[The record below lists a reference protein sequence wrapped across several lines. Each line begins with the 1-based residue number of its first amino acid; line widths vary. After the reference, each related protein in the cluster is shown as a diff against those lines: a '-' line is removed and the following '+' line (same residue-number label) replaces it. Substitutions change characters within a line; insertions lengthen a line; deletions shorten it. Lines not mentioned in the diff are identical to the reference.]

1 MKKILLCIMDGIG
14 LSKEKKYN
22 AVYNAKTPVL
32 DYLWDHYPSATLI
45 ASGES
50 VGLPSGQMGNSEVGH
65 TNIGAGRLVYQSL
78 ELINSK
84 IKDGSF
90 YSNDEFLKVIRHVK
104 DNNSKLHLIGLLS
117 DGGVHSHI
125 NHLFALLDLCKKENV
140 KNVYVHIFTDGRD
153 VSPTSGIKYIEALEK
168 KMKGL
173 KLGKIASI
181 SGRYYGMDRDNR
193 FDRVK
198 KSYDVMT
205 KPSLV
210 VDVKKVWK
218 SSQKNKIT
226 DEFIVPTATIENGF
240 IEDNDGII
248 FFNFR
253 PDRLREL
260 ASAFTNDKYECFD
273 RCKIN
278 NLKVVSMMHVTDTV
292 LCPYAFELPKIK
304 NTLGEYISKKGFTQL
319 RIAETEKYAHVTY
332 FFDGGVDTELPLC
345 DRILIPSPK
354 VATYDLK
361 PEMSAY
367 LITDKLMNL
376 IGKYD
381 VIILNYANCDM
392 VGHTGNM
399 DAAIKA
405 VEAVDT
411 NLRRVYDK
419 CIEQGV
425 TLFVSADHGNCELM
439 IDSNNNIVTTH
450 TTNKVPFIVCS
461 DDLKLKEGK
470 ISNIIPTMFDYA
482 GIDKP
487 VEMTENSLIEK

>member
-1 MKKILLCIMDGIG
+1 MMPVSDNIKAPYAYKIDKLNNTMGEY
-14 LSKEKKYN
+14 LSK
-22 AVYNAKTPVL
+22 
-32 DYLWDHYPSATLI
+32 
-45 ASGES
+45 
-50 VGLPSGQMGNSEVGH
+50 
-65 TNIGAGRLVYQSL
+65 
-78 ELINSK
+78 
-84 IKDGSF
+84 
-90 YSNDEFLKVIRHVK
+90 
-104 DNNSKLHLIGLLS
+104 NN
-117 DGGVHSHI
+117 
-125 NHLFALLDLCKKENV
+125 
-140 KNVYVHIFTDGRD
+140 Y
-153 VSPTSGIKYIEALEK
+153 
-168 KMKGL
+168 
-173 KLGKIASI
+173 
-181 SGRYYGMDRDNR
+181 
-193 FDRVK
+193 
-198 KSYDVMT
+198 
-205 KPSLV
+205 
-210 VDVKKVWK
+210 
-218 SSQKNKIT
+218 
-226 DEFIVPTATIENGF
+226 
-240 IEDNDGII
+240 
-248 FFNFR
+248 
-253 PDRLREL
+253 
-260 ASAFTNDKYECFD
+260 
-273 RCKIN
+273 
-278 NLKVVSMMHVTDTV
+278 
-292 LCPYAFELPKIK
+292 
-304 NTLGEYISKKGFTQL
+304 TQL

-399 DAAIKA
+399 DATIKA

-461 DDLKLKEGK
+461 DDLKLKDGK

>member
-1 MKKILLCIMDGIG
+1 MKKILLCIMDGVG
-14 LSKEKKYN
+14 LSKNKKYN
-22 AVYNAKTPVL
+22 AVMAADTPFL
-32 DYLWDHYPSATLI
+32 DKLWKKYPHSTLA
-45 ASGES
+45 ASGVE
-50 VGLPSGQMGNSEVGH
+50 VGLPRGQMGNSEVGH
-65 TNIGAGRLVYQSL
+65 TNIGAGRIVYQSL
-78 ELINSK
+78 EFINSK
-84 IKDGSF
+84 VRDRSF
-90 YSNDEFLKVIRHVK
+90 YDNEEFLKVIRHVK
-104 DNNSKLHLIGLLS
+104 ENNSSLHLVGLLS

-125 NHLFALLDLCKKENV
+125 NHLARLLDMA
-140 KNVYVHIFTDGRD
+140 KNEGLNKVYVHVFTDGRD
-153 VSPTSGIKYIEALEK
+153 VGPTSGIKYITMLENYMK
-168 KMKGL
+168 KIG
-173 KLGKIASI
+173 LGKIASVG
-181 SGRYYGMDRDNR
+181 GRYYGMDRDNN
-193 FDRVK
+193 FDRVEKAYIAMVTGTKEMSASEIWNSNQK
-198 KSYDVMT
+198 KG
-205 KPSLV
+205 
-210 VDVKKVWK
+210 
-218 SSQKNKIT
+218 IT
-226 DEFIVPTATIENGF
+226 DEFIVPTTVCKDGLIN
-240 IEDNDGII
+240 DNDGII
-248 FFNFR
+248 FFNYR
-253 PDRLREL
+253 PDRLREI
-260 ASAFTNDKYECFD
+260 ASIFTNADYECFD
-273 RCKIN
+273 RKMIN
-278 NLKVVSMMHVTDTV
+278 NLKVCTMMHVTDTV
-292 LCPYAFELPKIK
+292 LCPFAFKLEKLS
-304 NTLGEYISKKGFTQL
+304 NTLGEYMADKGYTQL

-461 DDLKLKEGK
+461 DDLKLKDGK